1 MPKSRLRALRKSPVD
16 VPVTASKFKLSCQ
29 FGGEMESTDMF
40 WKSWFKTS
48 STDESAFLL
57 YRNLV
62 DQARSPQFY
71 LNVGVPDTLDG
82 RFDMIVLHMVLVIE
96 RLSLIG
102 ETAKRLSQTLFDLMF
117 DDMDQALREMGVGDL
132 SVGKK
137 VKTMARAFYGRLG
150 AYDEAFRA
158 DTDEALISALK
169 RNVFRDADIA
179 PERLE
184 ALRVYTKDVRD
195 ALSGLDLEVFAAG
208 QVVFPAAPEGVLET
222 EVRP

>member
-1 MPKSRLRALRKSPVD
+1 
-16 VPVTASKFKLSCQ
+16 
-29 FGGEMESTDMF
+29 MF
-40 WKSWFKTS
+40 WKSWFKPS
-48 STDESAFLL
+48 SADDSAFLL

-82 RFDMIVLHMVLVIE
+82 RFDLIVLHMVVVIE
-96 RLSLIG
+96 RLSAIG
-102 ETAKRLSQTLFDLMF
+102 APAKDLSQKLFDVMF
-117 DDMDQALREMGVGDL
+117 DDMDQALREIGVGDL

-150 AYDEAFRA
+150 AYDAAFQDGANEAVKA
-158 DTDEALISALK
+158 ALK
-169 RNVFRDADIA
+169 RNVFREAEIA

-184 ALRVYTKDVRD
+184 ALTAYLQNVR
-195 ALSGLDLEVFAAG
+195 AVLSETELEVFASG
-208 QVVFPAAPEGVLET
+208 RVQFPAAPEAILAA

>member
-1 MPKSRLRALRKSPVD
+1 
-16 VPVTASKFKLSCQ
+16 
-29 FGGEMESTDMF
+29 MF
-40 WKSWFKTS
+40 WKSWFGAS
-48 STDESAFLL
+48 SANDSSFLL

-82 RFDMIVLHMVLVIE
+82 RFDMIVLHMVVVIE
-96 RLSLIG
+96 RLSVIG
-102 ETAKRLSQTLFDLMF
+102 APAKELSQKLFDVMF
-117 DDMDQALREMGVGDL
+117 DDMEQALREIGVGDL

-150 AYDEAFRA
+150 AYDDAFQNG
-158 DTDEALISALK
+158 TDEALQAALK
-169 RNVFRDADIA
+169 RNVFREAEIA

-184 ALRVYTKDVRD
+184 ALAAYLQKVR
-195 ALSGLDLEVFAAG
+195 ATLRELELDVFASG
-208 QVVFPAAPEGVLET
+208 RVQFPAAPEGILAV

>member
-1 MPKSRLRALRKSPVD
+1 
-16 VPVTASKFKLSCQ
+16 
-29 FGGEMESTDMF
+29 MF
-40 WKSWFKTS
+40 WKSWFGAS
-48 STDESAFLL
+48 SADDSSFLL

-82 RFDMIVLHMVLVIE
+82 RFDMIVLHMVVVIE
-96 RLSLIG
+96 RLSVIG
-102 ETAKRLSQTLFDLMF
+102 APAKELSQKLFDVMF
-117 DDMDQALREMGVGDL
+117 DDMDQALREIGVGDL

-150 AYDEAFRA
+150 AYDDAFQNG
-158 DTDEALISALK
+158 TDEALQAALK
-169 RNVFRDADIA
+169 RNVFREAEIA

-184 ALRVYTKDVRD
+184 ALAAYLQRVRATLKE
-195 ALSGLDLEVFAAG
+195 LELDVFASG
-208 QVVFPAAPEGVLET
+208 RVQFPAAPEGILAV

>member
-1 MPKSRLRALRKSPVD
+1 
-16 VPVTASKFKLSCQ
+16 
-29 FGGEMESTDMF
+29 MF
-40 WKSWFKTS
+40 WKSWFGAS
-48 STDESAFLL
+48 SADDSSFLL

-82 RFDMIVLHMVLVIE
+82 RFDMIVLHMVVVIE
-96 RLSLIG
+96 RLSEIG
-102 ETAKRLSQTLFDLMF
+102 TPAKELSQKLFDVMF
-117 DDMDQALREMGVGDL
+117 DDMDQALREIGVGDL

-150 AYDEAFRA
+150 AYDDAFQA
-158 DTDEALISALK
+158 GTDEALTAALK
-169 RNVFRDADIA
+169 RNVFREAEVA

-184 ALRVYTKDVRD
+184 ALAAYLQSVRAVLKETD
-195 ALSGLDLEVFAAG
+195 LDVFASG
-208 QVVFPAAPEGVLET
+208 RVQFPAAPEGILAV

>member
-1 MPKSRLRALRKSPVD
+1 
-16 VPVTASKFKLSCQ
+16 
-29 FGGEMESTDMF
+29 MF
-40 WKSWFKTS
+40 WKSWFRAS
-48 STDESAFLL
+48 SADDSSFLL

-82 RFDMIVLHMVLVIE
+82 RFDMIVLHMVVVME
-96 RLSLIG
+96 RLSAIG
-102 ETAKRLSQTLFDLMF
+102 APAKELSQKLFDVMF
-117 DDMDQALREMGVGDL
+117 DDMDQALREIGVGDL

-150 AYDEAFRA
+150 AYDDAFK
-158 DTDEALISALK
+158 DGSDEALIAALK
-169 RNVFRDADIA
+169 RNVFREAEVA

-184 ALRVYTKDVRD
+184 ALAAYLQSVRRALRETELENFAGGRV
-195 ALSGLDLEVFAAG
+195 
-208 QVVFPAAPEGVLET
+208 QFPAAPESVLAS

>member
-1 MPKSRLRALRKSPVD
+1 
-16 VPVTASKFKLSCQ
+16 
-29 FGGEMESTDMF
+29 MF
-40 WKSWFKTS
+40 WKSWFGAS
-48 STDESAFLL
+48 SADDSSFLL

-82 RFDMIVLHMVLVIE
+82 RFDMIVLHMVVVIE
-96 RLSLIG
+96 RLSVIG
-102 ETAKRLSQTLFDLMF
+102 APAKELSQKLFDVMF
-117 DDMDQALREMGVGDL
+117 DDMDQALREIGVGDL

-150 AYDEAFRA
+150 AYDDAFQNG
-158 DTDEALISALK
+158 TDEALQAALK
-169 RNVFRDADIA
+169 RNVFREAELA

-184 ALRVYTKDVRD
+184 ALAAYLQKVRATLRELELDVLASGRV
-195 ALSGLDLEVFAAG
+195 
-208 QVVFPAAPEGVLET
+208 QFPAAPEGILAV